1 MKNVKASVKGSIL
14 TLTIDLSEKG
24 EASASGKSIV
34 IASTKGNV
42 ELKDAPGV
50 NVGVNVYSKNK
61 L

>member
-14 TLTIDLSEKG
+14 TLTIDLAEKG
-24 EASASGKSIV
+24 ETSASGKSLV
-34 IASTKGNV
+34 VASTHGNV

-50 NVGVNVYSKNK
+50 KVGLNIFAPNK